1 MIENLTSDEKNY
13 IIAKKGNTEMIEL
26 INKCIEKFIASDEYQ
41 ELCQKY
47 ELTPVE
53 AE

>member
-1 MIENLTSDEKNY
+1 
-13 IIAKKGNTEMIEL
+13 MIEL

-41 ELCQKY
+41 ELCQKD

-53 AE
+53 AEYCL